1 MILKFTLSSAI
12 FDVDWT
18 LQKARVQTQTAGCP
32 FGLENLVRL
41 VVLKFFGLKTPHVFL
56 KIIEDP
62 KNLLFMWVIL
72 SIFTKLEL
80 KLGKTYN
87 LLKK

>member
-12 FDVDWT
+12 FDVDRT

-32 FGLENLVRL
+32 FGLENLVRP

-62 KNLLFMWVIL
+62 KNLSFMWVIY
-72 SIFTKLEL
+72 INIYQIRIKT
-80 KLGKTYN
+80 GKN
-87 LLKK
+87 L